1 MIIPSIFAGLF
12 SSMNS
17 HQRYCVM
24 SKKIIAKT
32 KNEKIKNLADSI
44 IKSQL
49 QEIQLMNDIL
59 QDT

>member
-1 MIIPSIFAGLF
+1 MFIGFKIGETLFFLSII
-12 SSMNS
+12 
-17 HQRYCVM
+17 QWQ

>member
-1 MIIPSIFAGLF
+1 
-12 SSMNS
+12 
-17 HQRYCVM
+17 M